1 MNDKPN
7 TEQTLSHRLIKN
19 VIWNFVGQ
27 LWMVLIGFFATPYIV
42 RTLNVNFYGIYTLV
56 WIIIGY
62 FSFLQFGLGTAAVK
76 YIAQYFA
83 NGQEEKIRRTFW
95 ACLIIYSLMGIVG
108 TGAIAFLSRF
118 IVERILKIP
127 QELIGTVIFVIRL
140 GSLGFLISMIL
151 GVVSGV
157 IAAVGRFDILNLRG
171 IILGTLQIGLTV
183 FLLSMGLSLKEV
195 IISNLLVDALG
206 IYVLWILV
214 KKILPFISRP
224 VWDKSYVVSLF
235 KFGGFVTISGV
246 LGPSLL
252 NIEKLFL
259 TSLRPI
265 SSLTYYSVPFGLM
278 DKLTIIRSSFSAV
291 LFPTFSSLQD
301 SGDKN
306 INRELHQR
314 SALYILF
321 LYSFFVL
328 FFIIFGR
335 QFLAA
340 WIGNN
345 FAFNSSRIL
354 AILSLAGL
362 INALAVPSMNAL
374 QGLNRPHIPALFHV
388 IETIL
393 YIPCAYLFIWRFGG
407 TGAAL
412 AWFLRVLL
420 DTILLNQASCK
431 LFGERIFV
439 WYARLFYKGFIPVS
453 VSGLALFGL
462 RNFNLR
468 FFSFVN
474 IFGILLVFILYS
486 CIVWKW
492 GLDDF
497 ARLKAKQF
505 LEGLLHK

>member
-1 MNDKPN
+1 
-7 TEQTLSHRLIKN
+7 
-19 VIWNFVGQ
+19 
-27 LWMVLIGFFATPYIV
+27 
-42 RTLNVNFYGIYTLV
+42 
-56 WIIIGY
+56 
-62 FSFLQFGLGTAAVK
+62 
-76 YIAQYFA
+76 
-83 NGQEEKIRRTFW
+83 
-95 ACLIIYSLMGIVG
+95 
-108 TGAIAFLSRF
+108 
-118 IVERILKIP
+118 
-127 QELIGTVIFVIRL
+127 
-140 GSLGFLISMIL
+140 
-151 GVVSGV
+151 
-157 IAAVGRFDILNLRG
+157 
-171 IILGTLQIGLTV
+171 
-183 FLLSMGLSLKEV
+183 
-195 IISNLLVDALG
+195 
-206 IYVLWILV
+206 LV